1 MGIFFSGDVDTQPVE
16 DVLTEAMLQPPL
28 ASEADARQQAKV
40 PARRA
45 ARSAVTGG
53 GKFETGRFIG
63 AVVIFGVL
71 LGVAVAADA
80 LDWVSDPK
88 YLYAFPTTVLGVI
101 VGLLGG
107 EKKG

>member
-1 MGIFFSGDVDTQPVE
+1 MGIFFSGDVDAQPVE
-16 DVLTEAMLQPPL
+16 DALTEAMLQPPP
-28 ASEADARQQAKV
+28 ANEADARQQAKV

-45 ARSAVTGG
+45 ARSAAAGG
-53 GKFETGRFIG
+53 AKFEVGRFIG

-71 LGVAVAADA
+71 LVLAIAADA

-88 YLYAFPTTVLGVI
+88 YLYGFPTTVLGVI

-107 EKKG
+107 EKKA